1 MRLHSE
7 LQGIKGTQLDARM
20 QERVACTITTT
31 RVLTIATSLRSVRF
45 FKTVDVA
52 PAIRIVFANLAEGR
66 ARNCVQLERLR
77 AGTYYDPH
85 PPQNKPAKIKFEF
98 AGQEGDEP
106 TTDML
111 AKQLQVS
118 GCTMTEAWRL
128 GEQGR
133 CECPKHP
140 QKLNTKVPPS
150 RYLSIAY
157 TGTVQQITQEFL
169 RLMEDE
175 GRIGLPSGKF
185 RVAPLP
191 PTGEFLVHLIVSA
204 GEPDSLSGNLRAMT
218 EMGLSQLEIEMG
230 LGRVVGKALEHAGT
244 SADILNK
251 YNGVLISS
259 EVRRLER
266 QGGRFLYMHPR
277 DPLLRPR
284 AEMVSFMTAPGALG
298 SPESKFG
305 SPKLFLIL
313 ASVEAARRARTEI
326 QEIRLQLP
334 IGQGVS
340 MTPAPE
346 ESSIA
351 VGLAEALSKLQQ
363 QVNTTTA
370 EPLTWIQETHKSM
383 ISLSLHW
390 NVIANQRLIAE
401 MEAGRGLIVRAHPE
415 VGRQLITFFQQY
427 DNDREYAR
435 AEPEWKAL
443 WQNMSN
449 LLQVTEGRVSAIKME
464 VVHATI
470 WLKNVSMRQ
479 LLHAGGVFDPSSQ
492 MSALMTNVET
502 ALQVRPVGLQYCVTS
517 SKGVRKIQGLN
528 GEAPFLYARLW
539 APHIEN
545 LRQTLTFR
553 DNRSSFVFLSLTGQE
568 IQAQIRLFAET
579 GQDVGVPTDITQ
591 TMEMLLEAFDRGI
604 ALFMPTVTAEGTAIT
619 TNTRVSDLQPLT
631 EDQQKECPFD
641 IRAWNVAAGFPEQR
655 LQALQTLIQNNKVSM
670 VVSANNEQQDWT
682 VYMAIA
688 YAKAINSC
696 VDEKLF
702 AWDEVQL
709 GEDISDRVTTALQIT
724 FVNLL
729 NEHALSGI
737 YCSRDLVMQAYQG
750 MGTGD
755 DGSMLSDAELALM
768 PRSLWELGRWHP
780 FVSTNKGTMAT
791 QTLVDMIKDG
801 NIKVVGKAGAGVII
815 TEPLNGLVSTIR
827 QCATTI
833 MSPMMTTKW
842 AEIQMTEHDL
852 TMLTEKAVEKL
863 LGTNFVWLFADPGQ
877 MGMAPIHSLGMQDQ
891 TRECTA
897 QTVCKLDRHDARF
910 SVGNW
915 IFPVL
920 HTLVDKGTLVAQA
933 VVHRKQQRS
942 GWIIVSPD
950 KDSTLPDQYGDLPT
964 IATKLKSVQLGDDD
978 KARERLLELELE
990 RLDQHLDREDKNVIL
1005 VLGAEKS
1012 GQSFVFLAEMP
1023 RGEFQA
1029 DINVLTR
1036 GLARKTK
1043 DHQQATIHHALYRG
1057 KIVLQVGNGVLLV
1070 PPGHVLTTWSQ
1081 DDARLK
1087 GWHPSMSLEE
1097 LVQSA
1102 RAMDQDQEHEER
1114 PSTGLE
1120 MAPAEV
1126 APAEGGG
1133 FKMQIMR
1140 AIATMGEVKSS
1151 QVLIPARVES
1161 NTSFG
1166 KLQVGNAF
1174 MDNGEEWSAGLDYAD
1189 PCGAIWILVTLDQEV
1204 TVTGIGTLPRQSPAT
1219 KIFTRMQVQTPDTEM
1234 PENRLLIP
1242 EDRRLHIAQLP
1253 QSITSKAI
1261 RIVFDKK
1268 AVIGD
1273 GDPPGFRGMVLLGR
1287 PPEVATASQGV
1298 LAMMKRAAT
1307 VTEQTAAGHMIPIV
1321 KVTATSCL
1329 GDAFCADN
1337 VCKDD
1342 NTEWAVTNANTS
1354 EKGAICLTV
1363 TLAREMRVAAVALM
1377 HRDSQESRETKVF
1390 TAMYVQTPELRMP
1403 GNLMTIPQDRELH
1416 EFLLPKPFVGEVIQL
1431 AFDKKKVAGTGEPP
1445 GLRGLLVYGH
1455 EPDAEIDA
1463 QGGRDGHKK
1472 VRQ

>member
-1 MRLHSE
+1 
-7 LQGIKGTQLDARM
+7 
-20 QERVACTITTT
+20 
-31 RVLTIATSLRSVRF
+31 
-45 FKTVDVA
+45 
-52 PAIRIVFANLAEGR
+52 
-66 ARNCVQLERLR
+66 
-77 AGTYYDPH
+77 
-85 PPQNKPAKIKFEF
+85 
-98 AGQEGDEP
+98 
-106 TTDML
+106 
-111 AKQLQVS
+111 
-118 GCTMTEAWRL
+118 
-128 GEQGR
+128 
-133 CECPKHP
+133 
-140 QKLNTKVPPS
+140 
-150 RYLSIAY
+150 
-157 TGTVQQITQEFL
+157 
-169 RLMEDE
+169 MEDE

-298 SPESKFG
+298 SQESKFG

-346 ESSIA
+346 ESSTA

-479 LLHAGGVFDPSSQ
+479 LLHAGGVFDPLSH

-502 ALQVRPVGLQYCVTS
+502 ALLVRPVGLQYCVTS

-528 GEAPFLYARLW
+528 GEAPFLYARVW
-539 APHIEN
+539 EPHIEN

-568 IQAQIRLFAET
+568 IQAQIRLSAET

-670 VVSANNEQQDWT
+670 VVSANNEQQEWT

-768 PRSLWELGRWHP
+768 PRSLCELGRWHP

-801 NIKVVGKAGAGVII
+801 NITVVGKAGAGVII

-863 LGTNFVWLFADPGQ
+863 QGTNFVWLFADPGQ

-920 HTLVDKGTLVAQA
+920 RTLVDKGTLVAQA

-1087 GWHPSMSLEE
+1087 GWHPGMSLEE

-1120 MAPAEV
+1120 MVPAEV

-1268 AVIGD
+1268 AVIGE
-1273 GDPPGFRGMVLLGR
+1273 GDPPGFQGMVLLGR

-1321 KVTATSCL
+1321 RVTATSCL

-1431 AFDKKKVAGTGEPP
+1431 AFDKNKVAGTGEPP